1 MDVKKSFTP
10 AKRKKVLISKDFREV
25 LIRQETSIIE
35 QRIIVTILSSIK
47 NEQSQF
53 ISVKHQH
60 ESLNGKQLSFDDYF
74 DGWAN
79 QGTVDFILPLS
90 DLNPY
95 RKMKNLVI
103 KTALINMT
111 NINWLQLRDET
122 INGYKAVPF
131 ILEPSW
137 NRTHIFFKMDRAVM
151 QHLMNMSPYFSLYRL
166 LPYQIS
172 STNTLR
178 FLMWIL
184 KFKQFGGVQMRYIDI
199 LKELSIH
206 EGKYESRSKF
216 ERDFLQIIKADLDGF
231 NDVSFNYS
239 FDGSKYSFVM
249 YDTAKSVGENEKFTT
264 INDLQI
270 DRSLKYLKKKRK
282 LTESHLRIMRQLYDL
297 RGYESLSKELK
308 GKIEAEKLGEDF
320 IKAVL
325 QLLEK

>member
-10 AKRKKVLISKDFREV
+10 IKRKKVLISKDFREV
-25 LIRQETSIIE
+25 LIKQETSIIE

-47 NEQSQF
+47 EEQSHF
-53 ISVKHQH
+53 IPVKQPH

-79 QGTVDFILPLS
+79 QGTVNFVLPLS
-90 DLNPY
+90 DLNPN

-111 NINWLQLRDET
+111 NINWLQLKDES

-137 NRTHIFFKMDRAVM
+137 NRTHIFFKMDKAVL
-151 QHLMNMSPYFSLYRL
+151 QHLMNMSPYFSLHRN

-172 STNTLR
+172 SNNTLR

-184 KFKQFGGVQMRYIDI
+184 KFRKFGGVQMEYSDI
-199 LKELSIH
+199 LRELSIH
-206 EGKYESRSKF
+206 RDKYESRSKF

-231 NDVSFNYS
+231 NDISFNYS
-239 FDGSKYSFVM
+239 FDGCKYSFVM
-249 YDTAKSVGENEKFTT
+249 YDTVKSVGENEKF
-264 INDLQI
+264 ISLNDLQV
-270 DRSLKYLKKKRK
+270 DRSLKYLRKKRK
-282 LTESHLRIMRQLYDL
+282 LTESHLRVIRQLYDL
-297 RGYESLSKELK
+297 RGYEILSKRLK
-308 GKIEAEKLGEDF
+308 GKIEPEKVGEDF

-325 QLLEK
+325 ELLEK